1 MNLPTDPNSSALK
14 IFVAGR
20 LDVFTAAAFRKEV
33 AKISAGVSKV
43 IFDLREVF
51 EIFSVTGF
59 QRFIPITQAQD
70 AASKVEDVLNEFV
83 DAEKSSPYVQVSF
96 KKFLR
101 DKATY
106 SAEKIFVVSA
116 GEEYIWKEIIAAD
129 LQKKCSARQSRCDL
143 QRELD

>member
-1 MNLPTDPNSSALK
+1 MTITNERLNSGALK

-20 LDVFTAAAFRKEV
+20 LDVLNAAA
-33 AKISAGVSKV
+33 
-43 IFDLREVF
+43 
-51 EIFSVTGF
+51 
-59 QRFIPITQAQD
+59 P
-70 AASKVEDVLNEFV
+70 KVEDVLNEFV